1 MLVQGNELDGFAHH
15 GLPGQLGPRAEGDD
29 HLGAE
34 TEAEIVGVLGHEVIE
49 YRLRRTLKLHQH
61 LSGSDREALAG
72 PDIERHASPP
82 SGVEVQAESRKGLH
96 LRVRGYPLLLA
107 IAMELPAHD

>member
-15 GLPGQLGPRAEGDD
+15 GLPRQLGPRAEGDD

-72 PDIERHASPP
+72 PDIKRHASPP
-82 SGVEVQAESRKGLH
+82 SGAGVKTERPKGLS
-96 LRVRGYPLLLA
+96 LRGRR
-107 IAMELPAHD
+107 